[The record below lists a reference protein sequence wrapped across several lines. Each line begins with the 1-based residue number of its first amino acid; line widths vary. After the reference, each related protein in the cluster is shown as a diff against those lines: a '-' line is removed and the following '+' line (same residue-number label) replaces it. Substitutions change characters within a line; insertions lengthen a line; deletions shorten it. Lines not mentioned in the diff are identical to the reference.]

1 MSATRIKLA
10 EMERVNERLQKDLR
24 ARQREIEAQQQAE
37 QAERDRLNTEARNHY
52 LAEQQV
58 KEDAIKAQVAARLA
72 AECAGV
78 KAERQRAWLIEHPG
92 QTAATFDKTIW
103 PLIEE
108 QLFGRDAAIKR
119 EIEAQRERMG
129 GRF

>member
-72 AECAGV
+72 AERAGV